1 MKDGMKMVQEIEALQ
16 KKELPLFLREDYIYT
31 DKPKE
36 ERHYDNDRN
45 PLRAVKEKMELDK
58 K

>member
-1 MKDGMKMVQEIEALQ
+1 MKMVQEIEALQ

-45 PLRAVKEKMELDK
+45 PLRGVKEKMELDNK
-58 K
+58 

>member
-16 KKELPLFLREDYIYT
+16 KKELPLFLREDYIT

-36 ERHYDNDRN
+36 DRHYYNDRN
-45 PLRAVKEKMELDK
+45 PLRAF
-58 K
+58 

>member
-1 MKDGMKMVQEIEALQ
+1 MVQEIEALQ
-16 KKELPLFLREDYIYT
+16 KIKLPLFLREDYIYT

-45 PLRAVKEKMELDK
+45 PLRAVKDKMELDQK
-58 K
+58 